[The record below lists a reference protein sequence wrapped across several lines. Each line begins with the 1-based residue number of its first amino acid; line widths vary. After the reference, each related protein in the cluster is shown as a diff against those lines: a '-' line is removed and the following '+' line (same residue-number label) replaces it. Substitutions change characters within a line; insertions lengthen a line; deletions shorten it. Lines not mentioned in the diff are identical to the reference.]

1 MQTAIVFALSN
12 FTLSFLVLGFV
23 LGLIAYARS
32 ERGPGALAEAMLAY
46 YLLCA
51 LGFSFLYN
59 FVMHVFFQSI
69 AAGNIGWQP
78 SPFETEVGFASLGF
92 AAVALLAFK
101 GSYGL
106 RVGAVAGPS
115 IFLLG
120 AAGGHVYQMIAAH
133 NFAPGN
139 AGIIFWTDI
148 VVPLIGF
155 ALLALQRRYSSGSV
169 VK

>member
-1 MQTAIVFALSN
+1 MRAVIVFILSN
-12 FTLSFLVLGFV
+12 FPLSFLVLGLL
-23 LGLIAYARS
+23 LGLIAYAR
-32 ERGPGALAEAMLAY
+32 RPKGPGALTEALFAY

-51 LGFSFLYN
+51 LGFTYLYN
-59 FVMHVFFQSI
+59 FVMHVFFQRI
-69 AAGNIGWQP
+69 AAGYIGWAP

-92 AAVALLAFK
+92 AVVALLAFK

-106 RVGAVAGPS
+106 RVGAVVGPS

-139 AGIIFWTDI
+139 AGVIFWMDI
-148 VVPLIGF
+148 VTPLIGF
-155 ALLALQRRYSSGSV
+155 AFLFLQRPR
-169 VK
+169 KAA